1 MTNLEEQRRALQR
14 QMEWLLEDVPIKNV
28 LQEPR
33 IRPVSDGSALQG
45 FIALKGR
52 RLQVNAE
59 VGWDGR

>member
-52 RLQVNAE
+52 HLQVNAE

>member
-28 LQEPR
+28 LQELR